1 MVRIRACDALARV
14 QCLTPLEV
22 RSNVQLAIHT
32 FQALANILASLFDQV
47 PATGNPALDVLLQRP
62 GRVPAPPKYRSIA
75 PATNEPLEDLCSSS
89 RHVAVVDVV
98 NIPSLTTS
106 IQTSPVS
113 RGSQGHS
120 QTVEIEPKKK
130 PNTTRHEI
138 AYRNARENT
147 QRWLREKRRFGV
159 KETLTQRIT
168 EYPPARA
175 AADIIDNQKATFA
188 RLEGMFGA
196 MLIAEEY
203 DDFKRK
209 QHKIQRSCLIGVRG
223 TLPAVFDQYAEHKGI
238 ADIKSLPDINK
249 FGGTLLEIWET
260 FPTRLGI
267 LLLMSRISTLRK
279 LSAMDAKRLKVL
291 VDCDPDVGRL
301 SSRLSDSVLGAREG
315 YQKVTERLWSRE
327 KINTTMSDIK
337 KCMNQDE
344 LQPNDVQHRECEAE
358 PEGCETEISEVS
370 IQPAE
375 RHRQDGND
383 RTSNESS
390 FTPTNDSPDAQTT
403 ASRLTIHPDSESS
416 SADMRNTSLVVTP
429 QARVGILPVVDERY
443 MYATGDDSVQDEA
456 YIAPTPGLASILSDS
471 LHTNAR
477 KDADIATTS
486 PDLDHWGWSAD
497 FGSFDN
503 ILLDAGGMDFTM
515 LDSIDGGMEFLNR

>member
-1 MVRIRACDALARV
+1 MVRIQACDALARV

-32 FQALANILASLFDQV
+32 FQALANILASVFDHV
-47 PATGNPALDVLLQRP
+47 PATGNPALDVLLQP
-62 GRVPAPPKYRSIA
+62 TGQVPAPPKYRSIA
-75 PATNEPLEDLCSSS
+75 PATNEPLEALFSSS
-89 RHVAVVDVV
+89 AQVAVVDVV

-106 IQTSPVS
+106 IQASPVR
-113 RGSQGHS
+113 RGSQGHP

-130 PNTTRHEI
+130 PNTARHES

-147 QRWLREKRRFGV
+147 QRWLREKRRV
-159 KETLTQRIT
+159 RIKETLTRRIT

-175 AADIIDNQKATFA
+175 AADLIDNKKARFA

-203 DDFKRK
+203 DDFRRK
-209 QHKIQRSCLIGVRG
+209 QHEIQRSCLIDGRG
-223 TLPAVFDQYAEHKGI
+223 ALPAVFDQYAEHRGI
-238 ADIKSLPDINK
+238 SDIKSLPDINK
-249 FGGTLLEIWET
+249 FGETLLEIWKT
-260 FPTRLGI
+260 FPTQLGI
-267 LLLMSRISTLRK
+267 LVLVSRISTLRK
-279 LSAMDAKRLKVL
+279 LSARDAKRLKAL
-291 VDCDPDVGRL
+291 VDGDEAVGRV
-301 SSRLSDSVLGAREG
+301 SSRLSASVLGAREG
-315 YQKVTERLWSRE
+315 YQKVAERLWSRE

-344 LQPNDVQHRECEAE
+344 LQPNDAQHGGCQAE

-375 RHRQDGND
+375 RRRQDGNN

-416 SADMRNTSLVVTP
+416 SANMRNTSLVVTP
-429 QARVGILPVVDERY
+429 QASVGIMPFVDGRC
-443 MYATGDDSVQDEA
+443 MYGTGDEFVQNEA
-456 YIAPTPGLASILSDS
+456 YIAPTPGLASTIINS

-477 KDADIATTS
+477 KDVNIATTS
-486 PDLDHWGWSAD
+486 PDLDHWAWSAD